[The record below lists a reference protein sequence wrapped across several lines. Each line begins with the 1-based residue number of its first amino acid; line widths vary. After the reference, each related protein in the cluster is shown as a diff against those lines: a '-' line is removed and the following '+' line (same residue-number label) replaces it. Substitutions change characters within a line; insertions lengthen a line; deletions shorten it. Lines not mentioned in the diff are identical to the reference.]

1 MEPVLR
7 IDARHACADVSDD
20 FARGIWQRIET
31 INAVVYFDDAPI
43 EAAKAVGSDGFWMTY
58 FGLRAAPFG
67 AVTPAVVDATFFN
80 FEPQFVR
87 RWVPEVWA
95 RSEPSAWLDVRR
107 IAVSR
112 ALRRHDAAALQTA
125 TRSFPTLRAVIEGA
139 SAPGRPLFAANRDV
153 DAGDDDAAQLWQACT
168 TIREHRGDGHVAALT
183 AAGLDGIEAHVLI
196 AIERGTPSEM
206 LQRSRGW
213 TDGHWSAALARL
225 AGRGLV
231 SDGRL
236 TKAGAVLRAD
246 VEATTDRLA
255 AAPFTGL
262 DHAGRQRL
270 LDQLTPLAVT
280 ISRSGVLRYPNP
292 MSLPQL
298 DN

>member
-1 MEPVLR
+1 
-7 IDARHACADVSDD
+7 VSAG
-20 FARGIWQRIET
+20 FARQLWQRIET
-31 INAVVYFDDAPI
+31 INAVVYFDDAPTD
-43 EAAKAVGSDGFWMTY
+43 AAKAVGSDGFWMTY

-80 FEPQFVR
+80 FDAQFVR

-95 RSEPSAWLDVRR
+95 RCPPSAWLDIRR

-112 ALRRHDAAALQTA
+112 ALRRHDAAALRCA
-125 TRSFPTLRAVIEGA
+125 SRALPTLRTVIEGA
-139 SAPGRPLFAANRDV
+139 SAPGRSLFAANRDV

-183 AAGLDGIEAHVLI
+183 ATGLDGLEAHVLI
-196 AIERGTPSEM
+196 ALERGTPSEM

-213 TDGHWSAALARL
+213 TDDDWTAALVRL

-231 SDGRL
+231 ADGRL
-236 TKAGAVLRAD
+236 TEAGTSVRAE

-255 AAPFTGL
+255 AAPFAGL
-262 DHAGRQRL
+262 DDAGRQRL

-280 ISRSGVLRYPNP
+280 IARSGVLRYPNP
-292 MSLPQL
+292 MSLPPL
-298 DN
+298 DG